1 MTSTPQRGAD
11 TDETTPPPKRRA
23 IGIVCAAVVG
33 VIIVAAVGYGIGR
46 ISAQTPAPVSS
57 PAAQATT
64 THDEAG
70 AQAAAHA
77 AWDYIHASYRTAD
90 MVREYCDTLITRR
103 FASTYG
109 MQRTC
114 ANPVDAHGDSP
125 GTFIDT
131 ETVSYNETTAV
142 IRIRYINAKQ
152 KTVEDRYTMIW
163 EEESWR
169 FDTDEW

>member
-11 TDETTPPPKRRA
+11 TDETTPPHKRLLFVL
-23 IGIVCAAVVG
+23 VCAALAG
-33 VIIVAAVGYGIGR
+33 LFIVAAMGYGIGR
-46 ISAQTPAPVSS
+46 LNTPTTAPS
-57 PAAQATT
+57 PAAQAS

-70 AQAAAHA
+70 AQTAARA
-77 AWDYIHASYRTAD
+77 AWDYTHASYRTAD
-90 MVREYCDTLITRR
+90 MVRQYCDTLITRR

-125 GTFIDT
+125 GTVIDVD
-131 ETVSYNETTAV
+131 TVSYTETTAV
-142 IRIRYINAKQ
+142 IRIRYFDAKQ
-152 KTVEDRYTMIW
+152 QRQEDRYTMIW
-163 EEESWR
+163 EDGSWR

>member
-1 MTSTPQRGAD
+1 
-11 TDETTPPPKRRA
+11 
-23 IGIVCAAVVG
+23 
-33 VIIVAAVGYGIGR
+33 
-46 ISAQTPAPVSS
+46 
-57 PAAQATT
+57 
-64 THDEAG
+64 
-70 AQAAAHA
+70 
-77 AWDYIHASYRTAD
+77 

-131 ETVSYNETTAV
+131 DTVSYNETTVV

-163 EEESWR
+163 EDGSWR

>member
-1 MTSTPQRGAD
+1 
-11 TDETTPPPKRRA
+11 
-23 IGIVCAAVVG
+23 
-33 VIIVAAVGYGIGR
+33 
-46 ISAQTPAPVSS
+46 
-57 PAAQATT
+57 
-64 THDEAG
+64 
-70 AQAAAHA
+70 
-77 AWDYIHASYRTAD
+77 
-90 MVREYCDTLITRR
+90 MVRQYCDTLITRR

-125 GTFIDT
+125 GTFIDMD
-131 ETVSYNETTAV
+131 TVSYTETTAV

-163 EEESWR
+163 EEGSWR

>member
-11 TDETTPPPKRRA
+11 TDETTPPHKRRA
-23 IGIVCAAVVG
+23 IGIVCAALAG
-33 VIIVAAVGYGIGR
+33 LFIVAAMGYGIGR
-46 ISAQTPAPVSS
+46 LNTPTAAPS
-57 PAAQATT
+57 PAAQAS
-64 THDEAG
+64 THDEVG
-70 AQAAAHA
+70 AQAAARA
-77 AWDYIHASYRTAD
+77 AWDYTHATYRTAD
-90 MVREYCDTLITRR
+90 MVRQYCDTLITRR
-103 FASTYG
+103 LASTYG
-109 MQRTC
+109 IQRTC

-131 ETVSYNETTAV
+131 DTVSYTETTAV

>member
-11 TDETTPPPKRRA
+11 TDETTPPHKRRA
-23 IGIVCAAVVG
+23 IGIVCAALAG
-33 VIIVAAVGYGIGR
+33 LFIVAAMGYGIGR
-46 ISAQTPAPVSS
+46 LNTPTAVPS
-57 PAAQATT
+57 PAEQAS
-64 THDEAG
+64 THDEVG
-70 AQAAAHA
+70 AQVAARA
-77 AWDYIHASYRTAD
+77 AWDYTHATYRTAD
-90 MVREYCDTLITRR
+90 MVRQYCDTLITRR

-109 MQRTC
+109 IQRTC

-131 ETVSYNETTAV
+131 DTVSYTETTAV

>member
-1 MTSTPQRGAD
+1 MTSQRQRLVEIA
-11 TDETTPPPKRRA
+11 EPTPPPRRRA
-23 IGIVCAAVVG
+23 LGIVCAALAG

-46 ISAQTPAPVSS
+46 MTTQTPAPVPS

-64 THDEAG
+64 SHDEAG
-70 AQAAAHA
+70 AQTAARA

-90 MVREYCDTLITRR
+90 MVRQYCDTLITRR

-125 GTFIDT
+125 GSLIDT
-131 ETVSYNETTAV
+131 DTVSYTETTAV

>member
-1 MTSTPQRGAD
+1 MTSPRQRPVEIA
-11 TDETTPPPKRRA
+11 ETTPPPRRRV
-23 IGIVCAAVVG
+23 IGIVCAVLAG
-33 VIIVAAVGYGIGR
+33 VIIVAAAGYGIGR
-46 ISAQTPAPVSS
+46 ISAQTPAPVPS
-57 PAAQATT
+57 PTTQATT
-64 THDEAG
+64 SHDEAG
-70 AQAAAHA
+70 AQTAARR
-77 AWDYIHASYRTAD
+77 AWDYNHASYRTAD
-90 MVREYCDTLITRR
+90 MIREYCDTLITRR

-125 GTFIDT
+125 ATFIDT
-131 ETVSYNETTAV
+131 DTVSYTETTAV
-142 IRIRYINAKQ
+142 IRIRYINAKH

>member
-1 MTSTPQRGAD
+1 MTSPRQRQFD
-11 TDETTPPPKRRA
+11 TAETTPSPKRRLL
-23 IGIVCAAVVG
+23 GIVCAALAG
-33 VIIVAAVGYGIGR
+33 VIIAAVVGYGIGR
-46 ISAQTPAPVSS
+46 MTTQTTTHVPS
-57 PAAQATT
+57 PAVQATT
-64 THDEAG
+64 SHDEAG
-70 AQAAAHA
+70 AQTAARA
-77 AWDYIHASYRTAD
+77 AWDYIHASYRTTD

-114 ANPVDAHGDSP
+114 ANPVDVHGDSP
-125 GTFIDT
+125 GTFINMD
-131 ETVSYNETTAV
+131 TVSYTETTAV

-152 KTVEDRYTMIW
+152 KTVEERYTMIW

>member
-1 MTSTPQRGAD
+1 MTSPRQRPVEIA
-11 TDETTPPPKRRA
+11 ETTPPPKRRA
-23 IGIVCAAVVG
+23 LGIVCAALAG
-33 VIIVAAVGYGIGR
+33 AIIVAAVGYGIGR
-46 ISAQTPAPVSS
+46 MTTQTPAPVPS
-57 PAAQATT
+57 PAVQATT
-64 THDEAG
+64 SHDEVG
-70 AQAAAHA
+70 AQTAARA

-90 MVREYCDTLITRR
+90 MVREYCDMLITRR

-125 GTFIDT
+125 GSLIDT
-131 ETVSYNETTAV
+131 EIVSYNETTAV

-163 EEESWR
+163 EDESWR

>member
-1 MTSTPQRGAD
+1 MTSTPQRAAD
-11 TDETTPPPKRRA
+11 TAETTPPPKRRV
-23 IGIVCAAVVG
+23 IGIVCAVLAG
-33 VIIVAAVGYGIGR
+33 LFIVAAVGYGIER
-46 ISAQTPAPVSS
+46 MNTPTAAPS
-57 PAAQATT
+57 PAVQAS

-70 AQAAAHA
+70 AQTAARS
-77 AWDYIHASYRTAD
+77 AWDYAHASYRTAD
-90 MVREYCDTLITRR
+90 MVRQYCDTLITRR

-109 MQRTC
+109 MERTC

-125 GTFIDT
+125 GTVIDVD
-131 ETVSYNETTAV
+131 TVSYTETTAV

>member
-1 MTSTPQRGAD
+1 
-11 TDETTPPPKRRA
+11 
-23 IGIVCAAVVG
+23 
-33 VIIVAAVGYGIGR
+33 
-46 ISAQTPAPVSS
+46 
-57 PAAQATT
+57 
-64 THDEAG
+64 
-70 AQAAAHA
+70 
-77 AWDYIHASYRTAD
+77 

-125 GTFIDT
+125 GTFIGTD
-131 ETVSYNETTAV
+131 TVSYTETTAV

-163 EEESWR
+163 EEGSWR

>member
-1 MTSTPQRGAD
+1 MTSPRQRPVD
-11 TDETTPPPKRRA
+11 TAETTPPPKRRVFA
-23 IGIVCAAVVG
+23 LVCAVIAG

-46 ISAQTPAPVSS
+46 MNTPTAAPS
-57 PAAQATT
+57 PAVQAS

-70 AQAAAHA
+70 AQTAARS
-77 AWDYIHASYRTAD
+77 AWDYAHASYRTAD
-90 MVREYCDTLITRR
+90 MVRQYCDTLITRR

-125 GTFIDT
+125 GTVIDVD
-131 ETVSYNETTAV
+131 TVSYTETTAV

-163 EEESWR
+163 EEGSWR

>member
-1 MTSTPQRGAD
+1 MTSTPQRAAD
-11 TDETTPPPKRRA
+11 TAETTPPPKRRA
-23 IGIVCAAVVG
+23 LGIVCAVLAG
-33 VIIVAAVGYGIGR
+33 VIIVATVGYGIGR
-46 ISAQTPAPVSS
+46 MTAQTPAPVPS
-57 PAAQATT
+57 PTAQATT
-64 THDEAG
+64 SHDEAG
-70 AQAAAHA
+70 AQTAARA
-77 AWDYIHASYRTAD
+77 AWDYNHASYRTAD

-125 GTFIDT
+125 GSFIDADA
-131 ETVSYNETTAV
+131 VSYTETTAV

>member
-1 MTSTPQRGAD
+1 MTSPRQRPVD

-23 IGIVCAAVVG
+23 IGIVCAVLAG
-33 VIIVAAVGYGIGR
+33 LFIVAAVGYGIER
-46 ISAQTPAPVSS
+46 MNTPTAAPS
-57 PAAQATT
+57 PAVQAS

-70 AQAAAHA
+70 AQTAARS
-77 AWDYIHASYRTAD
+77 AWDYAHASYRTAD
-90 MVREYCDTLITRR
+90 MVRQYCDTLITRR

-125 GTFIDT
+125 GTFIDMD
-131 ETVSYNETTAV
+131 TVSYTETTSV
-142 IRIRYINAKQ
+142 IRIRYFDAKQ
-152 KTVEDRYTMIW
+152 QRQEDRYTMIW
-163 EEESWR
+163 EDESWR

>member
-1 MTSTPQRGAD
+1 MTSTPHRTAD
-11 TDETTPPPKRRA
+11 TAETTPPPKHRPLSLV
-23 IGIVCAAVVG
+23 GAALAG
-33 VIIVAAVGYGIGR
+33 LLIVAAVGYGIGR
-46 ISAQTPAPVSS
+46 MTSPTPAPS
-57 PAAQATT
+57 PAAQAS

-70 AQAAAHA
+70 AQTAARA
-77 AWDYIHASYRTAD
+77 AWDYAHASYITAD
-90 MVREYCDTLITRR
+90 MVREYCDKLVTRR

-114 ANPVDAHGDSP
+114 ANPVDAHGNNP

-131 ETVSYNETTAV
+131 ATVSYTETTAV
-142 IRIRYINAKQ
+142 IRIRYFNAKQ
-152 KTVEDRYTMIW
+152 QTVEDRYTMIW

>member
-1 MTSTPQRGAD
+1 MTSTRQRPAD
-11 TDETTPPPKRRA
+11 KAETTPTSKRRLFA
-23 IGIVCAAVVG
+23 LVCAALAG
-33 VIIVAAVGYGIGR
+33 LFIVAAVGYGIER
-46 ISAQTPAPVSS
+46 MNTPTPAPS
-57 PAAQATT
+57 PAVQLS

-70 AQAAAHA
+70 AQMAARA
-77 AWDYIHASYRTAD
+77 AWDYTHASYRTAD

-125 GTFIDT
+125 GTVIDADA
-131 ETVSYNETTAV
+131 VSYTETTAV
-142 IRIRYINAKQ
+142 IRIRYFDAKQ
-152 KTVEDRYTMIW
+152 QRQEDRYTMMW
-163 EEESWR
+163 EDESWR

>member
-11 TDETTPPPKRRA
+11 TAETTAPPKRRA
-23 IGIVCAAVVG
+23 LGIVCAALAG

-46 ISAQTPAPVSS
+46 ISVQTPAPVPS
-57 PAAQATT
+57 PTAQATT
-64 THDEAG
+64 SYDEAG
-70 AQAAAHA
+70 AQSAARA
-77 AWDYIHASYRTAD
+77 AWDYNHASYRTAD

-125 GTFIDT
+125 GTVIDVD
-131 ETVSYNETTAV
+131 TVSYTETTAV
-142 IRIRYINAKQ
+142 IRIRYFDAKQ
-152 KTVEDRYTMIW
+152 QRQEDRYTMIW
-163 EEESWR
+163 EDGSWR

>member
-11 TDETTPPPKRRA
+11 TAETTPPPKRRA
-23 IGIVCAAVVG
+23 LGIVCAALAG
-33 VIIVAAVGYGIGR
+33 LFIVAAVGYGIGR
-46 ISAQTPAPVSS
+46 LNTPTAAPS
-57 PAAQATT
+57 PAAQAS

-70 AQAAAHA
+70 AQTAARA
-77 AWDYIHASYRTAD
+77 AWDYTHASYRTAD
-90 MVREYCDTLITRR
+90 MVRQYCHTLISRR

-125 GTFIDT
+125 GTVIDVD
-131 ETVSYNETTAV
+131 TVSYTETTAM
-142 IRIRYINAKQ
+142 IRIRYFDAKQ
-152 KTVEDRYTMIW
+152 QRQEDRYTMIW
-163 EEESWR
+163 EDGSWR

>member
-1 MTSTPQRGAD
+1 MTS
-11 TDETTPPPKRRA
+11 TPPPKRREL
-23 IGIVCAAVVG
+23 GIVWAAVVG
-33 VIIVAAVGYGIGR
+33 VIIVAADVYGSGR
-46 ISAQTPAPVSS
+46 MATQTPAPVPS
-57 PAAQATT
+57 PAAQVTT
-64 THDEAG
+64 SHDEAG
-70 AQAAAHA
+70 AQTAARA

-90 MVREYCDTLITRR
+90 MVRQYCDTLITRR

-131 ETVSYNETTAV
+131 DTVSYNETTAV

>member
-1 MTSTPQRGAD
+1 MTSPRQRPVD
-11 TDETTPPPKRRA
+11 TAETTPPPKHRLFA
-23 IGIVCAAVVG
+23 LVCAVLAG

-46 ISAQTPAPVSS
+46 MSAHTPAPVPS
-57 PAAQATT
+57 PTAQATT
-64 THDEAG
+64 SHDEAG
-70 AQAAAHA
+70 AQTAARA
-77 AWDYIHASYRTAD
+77 AWDYNHAPYRTAD
-90 MVREYCDTLITRR
+90 MVRQYCDTLITRR

-131 ETVSYNETTAV
+131 DTVSYTETTAV
-142 IRIRYINAKQ
+142 IRIRYINPKQ

>member
-11 TDETTPPPKRRA
+11 TAETTPPHKRRA
-23 IGIVCAAVVG
+23 IGIVCAALAG
-33 VIIVAAVGYGIGR
+33 VIIVAVIGNGIGR
-46 ISAQTPAPVSS
+46 MSAHTPVPVSS

-64 THDEAG
+64 SHDEVG
-70 AQAAAHA
+70 AQAAARA
-77 AWDYIHASYRTAD
+77 AWDYTHASYRTAD
-90 MVREYCDTLITRR
+90 MVRQYCDMLITRR
-103 FASTYG
+103 VASTYG

-114 ANPVDAHGDSP
+114 ANPIDAHGDSP

-131 ETVSYNETTAV
+131 DTVSYTETTAV

-163 EEESWR
+163 EDESWR

>member
-1 MTSTPQRGAD
+1 MTSPRQRPVEIA
-11 TDETTPPPKRRA
+11 ETTPPPRRRA
-23 IGIVCAAVVG
+23 LGIVCAALVG

-46 ISAQTPAPVSS
+46 MNTPTAAPS
-57 PAAQATT
+57 PAAQAS

-70 AQAAAHA
+70 AQTAARS
-77 AWDYIHASYRTAD
+77 AWDYTHASYRTAD
-90 MVREYCDTLITRR
+90 MVRQYCHMLITRR

-125 GTFIDT
+125 GTVIDVD
-131 ETVSYNETTAV
+131 TVSYNETTAV

>member
-1 MTSTPQRGAD
+1 MTSPRQRPVEIA
-11 TDETTPPPKRRA
+11 ETTPPPRRRA
-23 IGIVCAAVVG
+23 LGIVCAALVG
-33 VIIVAAVGYGIGR
+33 VIIVAAVGYGIER
-46 ISAQTPAPVSS
+46 MNTPTAAPS
-57 PAAQATT
+57 PAAQAS

-70 AQAAAHA
+70 AQTAARS
-77 AWDYIHASYRTAD
+77 AWDYTHASYRTAD
-90 MVREYCDTLITRR
+90 MVREYCDTLISRR

-125 GTFIDT
+125 GTVIDVD
-131 ETVSYNETTAV
+131 TVSYNETTAV